1 MNPRTDVAPPM
12 CDAFEIHMTVRTA
25 FLLAVVATLVSTA
38 ASTAARAQS
47 RSPDAVTTAS
57 PKPFLGVPLT
67 GSTGLTLLV
76 ADDLPVLLD
85 VDTGRVTPIGG
96 LNVHGSPVLS
106 VLAVGQDAV
115 VWLDRRTSA
124 DRTPAA
130 EIYVVR
136 HKGRRATRIAT
147 AWEVAPAANGQAVWL
162 TSFKDARHCALR
174 EVALSGRQLRGRPI
188 PCSTRLIDGG
198 SGALLVEGSSVVDP
212 LTMRTLLRTNA
223 VWAVAGHYAL
233 TDAGCCRPLTVTDLR
248 SGARRT
254 LPWPSRIGG
263 TDQAAVEPNGK
274 LVAVDFA
281 DPAYGGGG
289 TQVTD
294 AWLLNPATGRLQHL
308 PDMPADVALKFTSM
322 SWTNDGRLVWL
333 AQTEGHDVVAVW
345 RPGEKRIAVRRVRLP
360 VRDSGS
366 DAFVVWTSTPTR

>member
-1 MNPRTDVAPPM
+1 M
-12 CDAFEIHMTVRTA
+12 
-25 FLLAVVATLVSTA
+25 LVSTA
-38 ASTAARAQS
+38 ASARETPAAQTMIRAHS
-47 RSPDAVTTAS
+47 RSPVAVTIAS
-57 PKPFLGVPLT
+57 LKPFLGVSLT
-67 GSTGLTLLV
+67 GSTGLELLV
-76 ADDLPVLLD
+76 ADDPPVLLD
-85 VDTGRVTPIGG
+85 LDTGRVTPIGG
-96 LNVHGSPVLS
+96 FGVHGSPVLS

-115 VWLDRRTSA
+115 VWLDRHTSA
-124 DRTPAA
+124 DRAPAA

-136 HKGRRATRIAT
+136 HDRTTATRIAT
-147 AWEVAPAANGQAVWL
+147 AWEVAPAANRQAVWL
-162 TSFKDARHCALR
+162 KSFKDARHCALR
-174 EVALSGRQLRGRPI
+174 EVALSGRQLRSRPL

-223 VWAVAGHYAL
+223 VWAVAGRYAL

-254 LPWPSRIGG
+254 LPWPSQIGG
-263 TDQAAVEPNGK
+263 TDHAAVQPNGK

-281 DPAYGGGG
+281 DPAYQGGG

-308 PDMPADVALKFTSM
+308 PDMPAAVALKFTSM

-333 AQTEGHDVVAVW
+333 AQTEGRDVVAVW

-366 DAFVVWTSTPTR
+366 DAFVIWRP